1 MTMLTHSSVAVT
13 AAASIPAIAWFFMGR
28 SPQTTEQ
35 KGAAMKDARETGAPV
50 KGPGPAGGDGVTNEE
65 PSKSVPADQP
75 PTKGTKMANPKAV
88 SGDNER
94 LGTEVS
100 LAGWVACVWW
110 TGWLTILQRASKANN
125 LTGSGKGQ

>member
-35 KGAAMKDARETGAPV
+35 KGADMKDARETGAPV
-50 KGPGPAGGDGVTNEE
+50 KGPGPAGGVGATNEE

-75 PTKGTKMANPKAV
+75 STKVTKMANPKAV

-100 LAGWVACVWW
+100 S
-110 TGWLTILQRASKANN
+110 GWLSCVCVVDGLAND
-125 LTGSGKGQ
+125 LTEGVEGE

>member
-1 MTMLTHSSVAVT
+1 MTRLTHSSAAIT
-13 AAASIPAIAWFFMGR
+13 AAVSIPAIAWFFMGR

-35 KGAAMKDARETGAPV
+35 KGAAMKNAREAGAPV

-65 PSKSVPADQP
+65 PSRSVPGEQP
-75 PTKGTKMANPKAV
+75 PTKGKKMANPKAV

-100 LAGWVACVWW
+100 FTRFLCLPRFRVLEGW
-110 TGWLTILQRASKANN
+110 GRSEE
-125 LTGSGKGQ
+125 